1 MIAFRREGAFYCV
14 KQGGTAGI
22 ILSLYSNFLYY
33 ARTGFLFVFAKKE
46 SEENTM
52 KRNKTAK
59 LLTVLLSV
67 LLCAAL
73 SIGCSSVDSTAAQST
88 VPAQSESAEQTVSQQ
103 TAAASQSAD
112 DDKVYKIGIIQ
123 LAENGAFTD
132 MREGFIAKLAE
143 LGYGEGKVEYDYKN
157 AQGDVGTLNTICQ
170 EVASSDCDI
179 AVTIA
184 TPAAQAYVSQESEI
198 PLIFISVSDPVA
210 AGILSSMDT
219 PDRNATGSSNL
230 VPVDEIFE
238 VAEKLTPDVKNY
250 GILYN
255 TGEAN
260 AVNTVAS
267 AKKYLDGNGYTY
279 TEATVTNTSEV
290 QQAAEA
296 LAEKCDA
303 IFIPIDS
310 SVQAAMTQVTSI
322 ATEAGIPVYGS
333 SPVMVQDGALA
344 TVSTDDT
351 QVGALA
357 AELAAEYFSG
367 TPISDIPAQAVSE
380 FIIVVNSVTAEALN
394 IEIPQDILNV
404 GAQGAVVIG

>member
-1 MIAFRREGAFYCV
+1 
-14 KQGGTAGI
+14 
-22 ILSLYSNFLYY
+22 
-33 ARTGFLFVFAKKE
+33 
-46 SEENTM
+46 M
-52 KRNKTAK
+52 KTNKASK
-59 LLTVLLSV
+59 LLITAISA

-73 SIGCSSVDSTAAQST
+73 LVGCASGATT
-88 VPAQSESAEQTVSQQ
+88 VISEQTPAQTE
-103 TAAASQSAD
+103 QSAQQSD
-112 DDKVYKIGIIQ
+112 NNGENASAPASDGKVYKIGFIQ

-132 MREGFIAKLAE
+132 MREGFINKLSE
-143 LGYGEGKVEYDYKN
+143 LGYGDGKVEIDYKN

-170 EVASSDCDI
+170 EMATSDNDI
-179 AVTIA
+179 VVTIA

-210 AGILSSMDT
+210 AGILTSMDK

-230 VPVDEIFE
+230 VPVDKIFE
-238 VAEKLTPDVKNY
+238 VAETLTPDVKNY

-267 AKKYLDGNGYTY
+267 AKQYLDKNGYTY

-290 QQAAEA
+290 QQAAES

-322 ATEAGIPVYGS
+322 ATDAGIPVYGS

-351 QVGALA
+351 EVGALA
-357 AELAAEYFSG
+357 AELAAEYFAG
-367 TPISDIPAQAVSE
+367 TPIEEIPAQAVSE
-380 FIIVVNSVTAEALN
+380 FIVVVNSATAAALN
-394 IEIPQDILNV
+394 IEIPQDILDSGVN
-404 GAQGAVVIG
+404 GAVVIS

>member
-1 MIAFRREGAFYCV
+1 
-14 KQGGTAGI
+14 
-22 ILSLYSNFLYY
+22 
-33 ARTGFLFVFAKKE
+33 
-46 SEENTM
+46 M
-52 KRNKTAK
+52 KTNKSTK
-59 LLTVLLSV
+59 LLTALISI

-73 SIGCSSVDSTAAQST
+73 LFGCSSGADSPVPSESEAPSRAQPQESSGAGQSDQSET
-88 VPAQSESAEQTVSQQ
+88 SEVPAG
-103 TAAASQSAD
+103 
-112 DDKVYKIGIIQ
+112 DKTYKVGIIQ
-123 LAENGAFTD
+123 LAENGSFTD
-132 MREGFIAKLAE
+132 MREGFIAELSE

-210 AGILSSMDT
+210 AGILSSMET

-238 VAEKLTPDVKNY
+238 VAKQITPDVKNY
-250 GILYN
+250 GLLYN

-260 AVNTVAS
+260 AVNTVAA
-267 AKKYLDGNGYTY
+267 AKQYLDDNGYTY

-290 QQAAEA
+290 QQAAES

-322 ATEAGIPVYGS
+322 ATDAGIPVYGS

-344 TVSTDDT
+344 TVSVDDT

-357 AELAAEYFSG
+357 ADLAAEYLSG

-380 FIIVVNSVTAEALN
+380 FIVVVNSTTAETLG

>member
-1 MIAFRREGAFYCV
+1 
-14 KQGGTAGI
+14 
-22 ILSLYSNFLYY
+22 
-33 ARTGFLFVFAKKE
+33 
-46 SEENTM
+46 M
-52 KRNKTAK
+52 KTNKLTK
-59 LLTVLLSV
+59 LLTVFLSI
-67 LLCAAL
+67 LLCAAFFA
-73 SIGCSSVDSTAAQST
+73 GCSSEKSAE
-88 VPAQSESAEQTVSQQ
+88 PAQSSP
-103 TAAASQSAD
+103 SQSEQAAD
-112 DDKVYKIGIIQ
+112 LSGGSEESQSSQAAGDKVYKIGIIQ

-132 MREGFIAKLAE
+132 MREGFIAELAE

-170 EVASSDCDI
+170 EVAASDCDL

-210 AGILSSMDT
+210 AGILSSMET

-238 VAEKLTPDVKNY
+238 AAKKLTPDVKNY

-267 AKKYLDGNGYTY
+267 AKQYLDDNGYTY

-296 LAEKCDA
+296 LTEKCDA

-322 ATEAGIPVYGS
+322 AAEAGIPVYGS

-344 TVSTDDT
+344 TVSTDDNM
-351 QVGALA
+351 VGALA
-357 AELAAEYFSG
+357 ADLAAEYFSG
-367 TPISDIPAQAVSE
+367 MPIKDIPAQAVSE
-380 FIIVVNSVTAEALN
+380 FIVVVNSSTADALG
-394 IEIPQDILNV
+394 IEIPQSILDS
-404 GAQGAVVIG
+404 GAEGAVVIG

>member
-1 MIAFRREGAFYCV
+1 MKKLKTI
-14 KQGGTAGI
+14 KITA
-22 ILSLYSNFLYY
+22 
-33 ARTGFLFVFAKKE
+33 A
-46 SEENTM
+46 
-52 KRNKTAK
+52 
-59 LLTVLLSV
+59 LLAI
-67 LLCAAL
+67 LLCASL
-73 SIGCSSVDSTAAQST
+73 MGCSPQATAPT
-88 VPAQSESAEQTVSQQ
+88 AEQTQQ
-103 TAAASQSAD
+103 AEASHQPENTHSAADAPSTEEHG
-112 DDKVYKIGIIQ
+112 DKVYKIGFIQ

-143 LGYGEGKVEYDYKN
+143 LGYPEGVVEIDYKN
-157 AQGDVGTLNTICQ
+157 AQGDVGTLNTIAQ
-170 EVASSDCDI
+170 EMASSQSDI
-179 AVTIA
+179 VVTVA

-198 PLIFISVSDPVA
+198 PLIFISVSNPVA
-210 AGILSSMDT
+210 AGIMSSLEK

-230 VPVDEIFE
+230 VPVDEIFK
-238 VAEKLTPDVKNY
+238 VAKELTPDVKNY

-260 AVNTVAS
+260 AVNTVGL
-267 AKKYLDGNGYTY
+267 AKEYLDANGYTY

-290 QQAAEA
+290 QQAAES

-357 AELAAEYFSG
+357 AELAAQYFAG
-367 TPISDIPAQAVSE
+367 TPIAEIPAQAVSD
-380 FIIVVNSVTAEALN
+380 FIVVINSATAQALN
-394 IEIPQDILNV
+394 ITVPPAIKDN
-404 GAQGAVVIG
+404 AVIIG